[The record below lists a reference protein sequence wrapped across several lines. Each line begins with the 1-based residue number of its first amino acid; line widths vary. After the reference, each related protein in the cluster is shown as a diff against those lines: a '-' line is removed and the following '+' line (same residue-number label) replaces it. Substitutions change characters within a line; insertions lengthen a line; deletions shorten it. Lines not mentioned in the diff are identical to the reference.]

1 MRALSPE
8 LARADLVSP
17 VVAWLQ
23 PVGMAMRVLAM
34 GPGFLSPELASMQ
47 YVADL

>member
-23 PVGMAMRVLAM
+23 QRWFWRGWILHRW
-34 GPGFLSPELASMQ
+34 ELASLQHVQM
-47 YVADL
+47 